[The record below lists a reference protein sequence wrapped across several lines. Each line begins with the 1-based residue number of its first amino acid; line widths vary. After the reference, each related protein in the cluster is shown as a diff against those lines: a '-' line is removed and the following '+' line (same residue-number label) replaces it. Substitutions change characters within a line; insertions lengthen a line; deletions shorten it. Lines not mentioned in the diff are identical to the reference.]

1 MVVRKVMPWSLQRGI
16 ILKFDEALRRPG
28 ILREQRGRGACVV
41 CAQQFWKHELKQLIL
56 FTDPGETELPKQD
69 HVAPTEQER
78 LCDLLGVAR
87 YLDRWRHINE
97 SDIAKAELIA
107 SSVMHPF
114 LPHRVLLHRA
124 ALSDDL
130 QQPQTVCTP
139 CRRALLSKPLAL
151 PKHALAN
158 DLWMGRCPPGL
169 MDIAEGTQRLLPMV
183 RACVQ
188 VTVLQPATA
197 DRTQRQKG
205 MIGNTI
211 FVPQATPSQ
220 VCKVL
225 PPPMEDVQEH
235 LTFVLVD
242 HEKRNLSTAPLLRAP
257 RAEYEAAV
265 RSLQERSLYYKDVE
279 VRVERLLSEEGDP
292 ILLDCVL
299 ETDGGSALARRLSQ
313 TGPADAQ
320 GQDAGESEEEE
331 QRDGAP
337 VVEDAGILDGFL
349 CCDNTVSYKQLF
361 VFIDQNGMLV
371 KLIRCYNFS
380 KLT

>member
-1 MVVRKVMPWSLQRGI
+1 M
-16 ILKFDEALRRPG
+16 
-28 ILREQRGRGACVV
+28 

-69 HVAPTEQER
+69 HGSPTEQER
-78 LCDLLGVAR
+78 LCDLLGVTR
-87 YLDRWRHINE
+87 YLERWRHINH
-97 SDIAKAELIA
+97 DIAKAELIA

-124 ALSDDL
+124 ALSADL
-130 QQPQTVCTP
+130 EQPQMVCTP
-139 CRRALLSKPLAL
+139 CRRALLSRPLAS

-225 PPPMEDVQEH
+225 
-235 LTFVLVD
+235 TFVLVD
-242 HEKRNLSTAPLLRAP
+242 HEKRNLSTAPWRHGRSTRLP
-257 RAEYEAAV
+257 CAAC
-265 RSLQERSLYYKDVE
+265 RNDRCITRMSKFGWS
-279 VRVERLLSEEGDP
+279 
-292 ILLDCVL
+292 DC
-299 ETDGGSALARRLSQ
+299 
-313 TGPADAQ
+313 
-320 GQDAGESEEEE
+320 
-331 QRDGAP
+331 
-337 VVEDAGILDGFL
+337 
-349 CCDNTVSYKQLF
+349 
-361 VFIDQNGMLV
+361 
-371 KLIRCYNFS
+371 
-380 KLT
+380 